1 MCSGMGSQQ
10 HIRRELTI
18 EKLTGL
24 GAGDPTACEPGK
36 TAEERDEKR

>member
-1 MCSGMGSQQ
+1 MCSGMGSQ
-10 HIRRELTI
+10 HRRRELTI

-24 GAGDPTACEPGK
+24 GVGDPTACEPGK